1 LTSSRSRTTPT
12 RLRSWTRSRN
22 INGSFGSGTGFLQG
36 APGEWAQ
43 QLAELT
49 LEQGMSGY
57 ILSVRSDDEVRRFAE
72 EVAPAVPELVETE
85 RGRIEPVPDATV
97 AADAVQAPAT
107 FSFAVTPTPDD
118 GTRLSD
124 ERPWDETARP
134 TGPEPDPKRRFS
146 ADQQAAGQHLI
157 DVHNGLRSEL
167 QRLRE
172 VIKQLATGTTN
183 ATAVRALFN
192 RMTIRQNNWTLG
204 TFCESYCSAVSG
216 HHSLEDASIFPHLKQ
231 TDGRLTAV
239 LGRLG
244 EEHEVIAEILDRIDA
259 MVSHLSYEER
269 VLVEPLARL
278 GYY

>member
-1 LTSSRSRTTPT
+1 
-12 RLRSWTRSRN
+12 
-22 INGSFGSGTGFLQG
+22 
-36 APGEWAQ
+36 
-43 QLAELT
+43 
-49 LEQGMSGY
+49 MSGY

-204 TFCESYCSAVSG
+204 TFCESYCRAVSG